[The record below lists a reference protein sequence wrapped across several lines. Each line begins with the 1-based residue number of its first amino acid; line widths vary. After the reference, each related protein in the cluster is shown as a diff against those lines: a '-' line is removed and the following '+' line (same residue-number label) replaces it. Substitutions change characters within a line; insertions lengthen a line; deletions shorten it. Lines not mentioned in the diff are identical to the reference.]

1 MMDYNWKDIDIH
13 FNMKNNGDIQD
24 MTNEM
29 AIGNSLGNI
38 FQTLQ
43 GSRRMLPEFAL
54 PIYNLLFEP
63 IDEITSRRLAE
74 LIWDAI
80 ERWETR
86 IVVEG
91 LDIITDEDNGLYE
104 INLNYYIGNTGNSDG
119 VLSYNSVIR
128 AR

>member
-1 MMDYNWKDIDIH
+1 MKYYWKDIDIE
-13 FNMKNNGDIQD
+13 FRPKNNGDIID
-24 MTNEM
+24 MKNEH
-29 AIGNSLGNI
+29 AIGNSLANI

-54 PIYNLLFEP
+54 PIQNLLFEP
-63 IDEITSRRLAE
+63 IDEMTSRRLGE
-74 LIWDAI
+74 MIWDAI

-91 LDIITDEDNGLYE
+91 LDIIADEDNNLYE
-104 INLNYYIGNTGNSDG
+104 INLNYYIGNTGNGDNVITYQG
-119 VLSYNSVIR
+119 IIR

>member
-1 MMDYNWKDIDIH
+1 MSNYWKDIDIN
-13 FNMKNNGDIQD
+13 FEMKNNGDIED
-24 MTNEM
+24 MMNDH
-29 AIGNSLGNI
+29 AIGNSLSNI

-43 GSRRMLPEFAL
+43 GSRRMLPEFAM

-74 LIWDAI
+74 LIWDAV

-104 INLNYYIGNTGNSDG
+104 INLNYYIGNAGNGDNI
-119 VLSYNSVIR
+119 VTYNGIIR